1 MTGVTVVG
9 DRERLAVLHALAILD
24 TPAEPAYDDIARLAS
39 ASCGSR
45 IAAVNF
51 VDDRRHWTKAIC
63 GVPGG
68 QGASVAAGRSLCAA
82 TIATDG
88 GLLSV
93 PDMLADARWR
103 AHPDV
108 TGGARLRFYA
118 GAAVVVAGQPIGVVC
133 VFGDEPRPIT
143 EADEHALAVLAR
155 QVATHLELRT
165 RNVELRELLERDE
178 VILNAVGEGIC
189 RIDRDG
195 FITFANLAAAAR
207 TGYQPAELVGRHLH
221 ATLHH
226 TRADGS
232 PYPVD
237 ECPTIAALAL
247 GTASRDDGVYWRKD
261 GSWFS
266 VECTSTPTRDADRS
280 SGAVVVFRDVTER
293 RAAEAA
299 LASSERRTRQILETA
314 NDAFVAIDAA
324 GLIIDWNPAAE
335 AAFGWTR
342 DEALG
347 RELAETIIP
356 ERDRE
361 AHRRG
366 LERFLAG
373 GEARASGRTLELM
386 ALHRSGRELPV
397 ELTISPRLGA
407 DGGYKFNA
415 FLRDVTERREAQALL
430 EHQRLQLVE
439 AQAIAELGSWDWD
452 VATDK
457 IEWSDQLCRMFGVAP
472 GAHPANFAEY
482 IVLVHPDDRA
492 RVQATIEAAY
502 AIGGSYSVDHRVVR
516 ADGSERVVHGRGA
529 VITADDGTPI
539 RMLGTTQDIT
549 ERQRIERELAVA
561 HERALEASRLKSEFV
576 ANMSHEIR
584 TPLNG
589 VIGMVGLLLDT
600 ELGDEQREYA
610 EAVSASSDA
619 LLSVISD
626 ILDFSKIEAGKLELD
641 PHRFDLRELVHG
653 VASMLVAAAHNKH
666 LELIVSLAND
676 LPDLCYGD
684 SARVS
689 QVLANLLTN
698 AVKFTSAGEIVVRVT
713 CESRSG
719 QELVVRFAVS
729 DTGIG
734 VEPAAL
740 KRIFGAFAQA
750 DSSTT
755 RQYGGTGLGLAICE
769 QLVELMG
776 GTIDVESRPGA
787 GSTFWFAIPL
797 TATRSDE
804 AAPGAHD
811 LTGTRVLVVDD
822 NAASRRVLCEQIG
835 ELGMSATT
843 AADAGE
849 ALRLL
854 SAASVAGRPYGL
866 ALIDFDMP
874 DINGAELAAAV
885 RATAPP
891 SSIRLLILTAS
902 GSGRDVAADAGID
915 GFLAKPVRSARLV
928 EEIAAALRIGRAA
941 DPIPLAAA
949 TRPRQMSP
957 GSSVL
962 IVEDNPVNQLVARRM
977 LEKHGFCV
985 DIAANGREGVEMHE
999 RGSYELILMDCQMPV
1014 LDGYEATAAIRLH
1027 EKPPRHTPIVAM
1039 TASTLRGDRERC
1051 LAAGMDYYVGKP
1063 IRRRELEEALAR
1075 ALGDGSGDDPGVG
1088 TAWGTVTS
1096 DD

>member
-1 MTGVTVVG
+1 
-9 DRERLAVLHALAILD
+9 
-24 TPAEPAYDDIARLAS
+24 
-39 ASCGSR
+39 
-45 IAAVNF
+45 
-51 VDDRRHWTKAIC
+51 
-63 GVPGG
+63 
-68 QGASVAAGRSLCAA
+68 
-82 TIATDG
+82 
-88 GLLSV
+88 
-93 PDMLADARWR
+93 MLADARWR

-118 GAAVVVAGQPIGVVC
+118 GAAIVVAGQPVGVVC

-155 QVATHLELRT
+155 QVATHLELRS
-165 RNVELRELLERDE
+165 RNVELRELVVRDE
-178 VILNAVGEGIC
+178 LILNAVGEGIC
-189 RIDRDG
+189 RIDGDG
-195 FITFANLAAAAR
+195 FITFVNLEAAAL

-226 TRADGS
+226 TRADGL

-237 ECPTIAALAL
+237 ECPTIAALES
-247 GTASRDDGVYWRKD
+247 GTPSRDDGVYWRKD

-266 VECTSTPTRDADRS
+266 VECTSTPMRDADGS
-280 SGAVVVFRDVTER
+280 SAAIVVF
-293 RAAEAA
+293 
-299 LASSERRTRQILETA
+299 
-314 NDAFVAIDAA
+314 
-324 GLIIDWNPAAE
+324 
-335 AAFGWTR
+335 
-342 DEALG
+342 
-347 RELAETIIP
+347 
-356 ERDRE
+356 
-361 AHRRG
+361 
-366 LERFLAG
+366 
-373 GEARASGRTLELM
+373 
-386 ALHRSGRELPV
+386 
-397 ELTISPRLGA
+397 
-407 DGGYKFNA
+407 
-415 FLRDVTERREAQALL
+415 RDVTERREAQALL
-430 EHQRLQLVE
+430 EHQRSQLVE
-439 AQAIAELGSWDWD
+439 AQGIAELGSWDWD
-452 VATDK
+452 VATGK
-457 IEWSDQLCRMFGVAP
+457 IEWSDQLCRMFGVSP
-472 GAHPANFAEY
+472 GAHPANLAEY
-482 IVLVHPDDRA
+482 IVLVHPGDRA

-502 AIGGSYSVDHRVVR
+502 ASGESYSFDHRVVR
-516 ADGSERVVHGRGA
+516 AYGSERVVHCRGA

-549 ERQRIERELAVA
+549 ERRRIEHELAVA
-561 HERALEASRLKSEFV
+561 HEQTLEASRLKSEFV

-589 VIGMVGLLLDT
+589 VIGMVELLLDT

-610 EAVSASSDA
+610 EAVSAASDA
-619 LLSVISD
+619 LLSVVSD

-641 PHRFDLRELVHG
+641 RHRFDLRELVHG
-653 VASMLVAAAHNKH
+653 VASMLAAAAHNKH

-676 LPDLCYGD
+676 LPAWCHGD

-734 VEPAAL
+734 VEPAAS

-776 GTIDVESRPGA
+776 GTIDVESRPGT

-797 TATRSDE
+797 TATGSDE
-804 AAPGAHD
+804 IAPVAHD
-811 LTGTRVLVVDD
+811 FAGTRVLVVDD

-843 AADAGE
+843 AGDAGE

-874 DINGAELAAAV
+874 DINGAELAAAI
-885 RATAPP
+885 RATTPP
-891 SSIRLLILTAS
+891 SSIRLLMLTAS

-915 GFLAKPVRSARLV
+915 GLLAKPVRSARLV
-928 EEIAAALRIGRAA
+928 EEIAAVLRIGAVA
-941 DPIPLAAA
+941 EPHPLAAA
-949 TRPRQMSP
+949 ILPRQMFP
-957 GSSVL
+957 GLSVL
-962 IVEDNPVNQLVARRM
+962 VVEDNPVNQLLATRM

-985 DIAANGREGVEMHE
+985 DVAADGREGVEMHA
-999 RGSYELILMDCQMPV
+999 RGSYGLILMDCQMPG

-1027 EKPPRHTPIVAM
+1027 EKPPRHTPIVAL
-1039 TASTLRGDRERC
+1039 TASTLKVDRERC
-1051 LAAGMDYYVGKP
+1051 LAAGMDYYLSKP
-1063 IRRRELEEALAR
+1063 IRRRELEEALVR
-1075 ALGDGSGDDPGVG
+1075 SLGDGFGDDPGPG
-1088 TAWGTVTS
+1088 TGDSPVAPNS
-1096 DD
+1096 IASPEAID

>member
-1 MTGVTVVG
+1 
-9 DRERLAVLHALAILD
+9 
-24 TPAEPAYDDIARLAS
+24 
-39 ASCGSR
+39 
-45 IAAVNF
+45 
-51 VDDRRHWTKAIC
+51 
-63 GVPGG
+63 
-68 QGASVAAGRSLCAA
+68 
-82 TIATDG
+82 
-88 GLLSV
+88 
-93 PDMLADARWR
+93 
-103 AHPDV
+103 
-108 TGGARLRFYA
+108 
-118 GAAVVVAGQPIGVVC
+118 
-133 VFGDEPRPIT
+133 
-143 EADEHALAVLAR
+143 
-155 QVATHLELRT
+155 
-165 RNVELRELLERDE
+165 
-178 VILNAVGEGIC
+178 
-189 RIDRDG
+189 
-195 FITFANLAAAAR
+195 
-207 TGYQPAELVGRHLH
+207 
-221 ATLHH
+221 
-226 TRADGS
+226 
-232 PYPVD
+232 
-237 ECPTIAALAL
+237 
-247 GTASRDDGVYWRKD
+247 
-261 GSWFS
+261 
-266 VECTSTPTRDADRS
+266 
-280 SGAVVVFRDVTER
+280 
-293 RAAEAA
+293 
-299 LASSERRTRQILETA
+299 
-314 NDAFVAIDAA
+314 
-324 GLIIDWNPAAE
+324 
-335 AAFGWTR
+335 
-342 DEALG
+342 
-347 RELAETIIP
+347 
-356 ERDRE
+356 
-361 AHRRG
+361 
-366 LERFLAG
+366 
-373 GEARASGRTLELM
+373 
-386 ALHRSGRELPV
+386 
-397 ELTISPRLGA
+397 
-407 DGGYKFNA
+407 
-415 FLRDVTERREAQALL
+415 
-430 EHQRLQLVE
+430 
-439 AQAIAELGSWDWD
+439 
-452 VATDK
+452 
-457 IEWSDQLCRMFGVAP
+457 
-472 GAHPANFAEY
+472 
-482 IVLVHPDDRA
+482 
-492 RVQATIEAAY
+492 
-502 AIGGSYSVDHRVVR
+502 
-516 ADGSERVVHGRGA
+516 
-529 VITADDGTPI
+529 
-539 RMLGTTQDIT
+539 MLGTTQDIT
-549 ERQRIERELAVA
+549 ERQRIEHDLAVA
-561 HERALEASRLKSEFV
+561 HERTLEASRLKSEFV

-619 LLSVISD
+619 LLSVVSD
-626 ILDFSKIEAGKLELD
+626 ILDFSKIEAGRLELD

-653 VASMLVAAAHNKH
+653 VASMLAAAAHNKH
-666 LELIVSLAND
+666 LELIVSLANN
-676 LPDLCYGD
+676 LPDFCHGD
-684 SARVS
+684 AGRVS

-719 QELVVRFAVS
+719 QEMVVRFAVT

-776 GTIDVESRPGA
+776 GTIDVESRPGT

-811 LTGTRVLVVDD
+811 LAGTRVLVVDD

-835 ELGMSATT
+835 QLGMSATT

-874 DINGAELAAAV
+874 GINGAELAAAV

-941 DPIPLAAA
+941 EPHPLAAA
-949 TRPRQMSP
+949 TLPRQMSP

-1039 TASTLRGDRERC
+1039 TASTLKGDRERC

-1075 ALGDGSGDDPGVG
+1075 VLGDGSGDDPGYRIDAPSTVAGVG
-1088 TAWGTVTS
+1088 RPGLR
-1096 DD
+1096 